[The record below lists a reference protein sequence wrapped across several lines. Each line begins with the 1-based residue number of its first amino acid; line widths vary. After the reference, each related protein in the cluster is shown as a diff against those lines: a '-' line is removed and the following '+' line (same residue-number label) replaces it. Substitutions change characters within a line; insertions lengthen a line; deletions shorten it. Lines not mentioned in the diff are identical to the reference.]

1 MAVGASLAAPLC
13 SFAVLPFATKYLSTD
28 QYGTISSIQLF
39 LNYLMCLVG
48 FCAPAYFTREYYQTK
63 NINRLT
69 SCVLIILLFSLL
81 FITLLIFIFNLQLQ
95 ALFNVIPEYL
105 FITILISALLS
116 FINFNLLYL
125 RLSDNYIT
133 FSVLTIIQPIAFL
146 ILYITFL
153 KLEYGVYAFIN
164 ANLFTSL
171 LFLGICIRE
180 FLKDNILKIEFD
192 FSELKNSLNYGLRLL
207 PHSFFGVLAV
217 SIDKLIVLKLL
228 SLTTLGIYTLAFSIA
243 GVVKVFEGAIYSVY
257 QPWLFKNL
265 SGSHT
270 DFRKVIRIS
279 LLYIVSILIFSIL
292 LNVSIYILFP
302 NIINSKFSSSL
313 DLIPFFTV
321 GYIINSLYTINNQ
334 FLLFYKKTF
343 TISVI
348 SGLSVILGFIL
359 SYYLI
364 SKYGL
369 FGSMYAFIFVC
380 GARLFLTFIVTL
392 NFSYKNK
399 LMV

>member
-1 MAVGASLAAPLC
+1 
-13 SFAVLPFATKYLSTD
+13 
-28 QYGTISSIQLF
+28 
-39 LNYLMCLVG
+39 MCLVG

-95 ALFNVIPEYL
+95 ALFTVIPEYL
-105 FITILISALLS
+105 FIAILISALLS

-153 KLEYGVYAFIN
+153 KLDYGVYAFIN

-243 GVVKVFEGAIYSVY
+243 SVVKVFEGAIYSVY

-292 LNVSIYILFP
+292 LNVSIYIVFP
-302 NIINSKFSSSL
+302 NIIDSKFSSSL
-313 DLIPFFTV
+313 NLIPFFTV

-334 FLLFYKKTF
+334 ILLFYKKTF
-343 TISVI
+343 TISAI

-380 GARLFLTFIVTL
+380 GARLLLTFIVTL
-392 NFSYKNK
+392 NLSYKNK